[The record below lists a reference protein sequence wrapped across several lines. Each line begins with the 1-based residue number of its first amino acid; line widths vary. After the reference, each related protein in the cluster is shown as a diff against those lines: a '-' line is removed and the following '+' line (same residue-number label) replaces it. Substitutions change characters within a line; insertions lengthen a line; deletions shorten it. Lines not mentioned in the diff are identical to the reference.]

1 MLHTDADLSIAV
13 EGAIEAHNIGRVAF
27 MQDLQFSDNL
37 VSDGRFDFQ
46 VDQLTRKKQ
55 KNKQKQNTETKYCFN
70 LSCMQT
76 MQLHRLKSSFYT
88 CGTLLGTPARLL
100 IKTQIANQHQTAATL
115 CI

>member
-46 VDQLTRKKQ
+46 VDQLTRKNKQ
-55 KNKQKQNTETKYCFN
+55 KTKQNTETKYCFN

-76 MQLHRLKSSFYT
+76 MQLHRLKSPFYT

-100 IKTQIANQHQTAATL
+100 IKTQIANQQQTAATL